1 MTSPPPRVVVLGA
14 GVAALEAAFLLHARL
29 HGRVDVQLVCQRDD
43 FVFRPNLVYLPF
55 GADQAAWQLSMDMVL
70 ATGEIGLQIA
80 HVEGIDTEVG
90 RVHLVDGEQLPYEH
104 LVIATG
110 AISRPPEVP
119 GLQEHAVSIWD
130 AAGMLALRERFTHL
144 RGLAREG
151 TRQRVLFVVPRHN
164 RCSLPL
170 YEVALML
177 DTWLRREGA
186 REQVGVG
193 FVTHEGS
200 FAEACGPRMHDVIEQ
215 EFATRRIEGH
225 AAEPLVEVHAHQASF
240 SDGHAEPF
248 DLLVTI
254 PPHVPGVRYD
264 GLPIDER
271 GFLRVESETRQVL
284 GHPELYAPGN
294 AGDFPLKDAF
304 LALLQADAVADH
316 VAAVVTTGAFKRPFD
331 AVSMSV
337 IDMLDHAAFAQLPL
351 DLTGDPDHPV
361 RLRAGAAEAEYKLGV
376 SPAWRMG
383 KRMFASYL
391 LMRFAAGEPFQA
403 GAGWRLMDV
412 GMRAMAGMLAD

>member
-1 MTSPPPRVVVLGA
+1 MTSPPPRVLVLGT
-14 GVAALEAAFLLHARL
+14 GVAALEAAFLLRARL
-29 HGRVDVQLVCQRDD
+29 HGRVEVQLVCEHDD
-43 FVFRPNLVYLPF
+43 FLFRPNLVYVPF
-55 GADQAAWQLSMDMVL
+55 GADLAASQLSMDVVP
-70 ATGEIGLQIA
+70 ATGEIGLQIGQ
-80 HVEGIDTEVG
+80 VEGVDTDIG

-110 AISRPPEVP
+110 AISRPQEVP
-119 GLQEHAVSIWD
+119 GLQEHAVNIWD
-130 AAGMLALRERFTHL
+130 SAGMLALRERFAHV

-151 TRQRVLFVVPRHN
+151 SPQRVLFVVPRHN

-177 DTWLRREGA
+177 DTWLRRERA
-186 REQVGVG
+186 REHVGIG
-193 FVTHEGS
+193 FVTHELS
-200 FAEACGPRMHDVIEQ
+200 FAEACGPRMHDILEREFIE
-215 EFATRRIEGH
+215 RRIEAH
-225 AAEPLVEVHAHQASF
+225 AAEGLVEVHADQASL
-240 SDGHAEPF
+240 SDGRSERF

-254 PPHVPGVRYD
+254 PPHTPRIRYD

-271 GFLRVESETRQVL
+271 GFLRVESGTRQVL

-294 AGDFPLKDAF
+294 AGDFPLKDVF

-331 AVSMSV
+331 AVGVNV
-337 IDMLDHAAFAQLPL
+337 IDMLDHAAFAELPL
-351 DLTGDPDHPV
+351 ELTGDPEHPV
-361 RLRAGAAEAEYKLGV
+361 RLRSGAEAEYKVGV
-376 SPAWRMG
+376 SPGWRMG

-412 GMRAMAGMLAD
+412 GMRAMTGMLAD